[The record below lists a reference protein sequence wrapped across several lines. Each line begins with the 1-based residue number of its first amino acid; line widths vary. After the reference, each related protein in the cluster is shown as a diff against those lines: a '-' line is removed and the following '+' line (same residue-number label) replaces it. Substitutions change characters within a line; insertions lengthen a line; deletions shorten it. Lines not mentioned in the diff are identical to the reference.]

1 MAESQK
7 AATGNTSKY
16 RAPALVKGLEIL
28 ELLAS
33 SGVAI
38 TLSGISERLNKSRSE
53 IFRMVQELEATGY
66 ISRADGSDGYEIT
79 NKLFMLGLEQPRT
92 KTLLE
97 ASLPIMRDFTRR
109 SEQSC
114 HLAIRSD
121 EFIIVVSRIEAPGP
135 VSFSV
140 RVGHRQ
146 MLSRSTSGVVLFA
159 GQPLEEQS
167 NWLKLMAATDD
178 QFEQSAFLDQ
188 ANQCTKD
195 RYFSKSS
202 RFIHGVTDI
211 ATPIIRNGIAVASL
225 TSPCLKR
232 IDRSETEDLPV
243 SLLIGA
249 ASAISADLPT
259 T

>member
-1 MAESQK
+1 MPEAVNKEGGSS
-7 AATGNTSKY
+7 AKY

-33 SGVAI
+33 TISPI

-66 ISRADGSDGYEIT
+66 ISREENSDGYEIT

-97 ASLPIMRDFTRR
+97 ASLPIMRDFARR

-121 EFIIVVSRIEAPGP
+121 EFIIVVARIEAPGP
-135 VSFSV
+135 VSFAV

-146 MLSRSTSGVVLFA
+146 LLSRSTSGVALFSA
-159 GQPLEEQS
+159 QPLEQQS
-167 NWLKLMAATDD
+167 NWLKVIAATDD
-178 QFEQSAFLDQ
+178 TFEKSVFLEQ
-188 ANQCTKD
+188 AAQCARDGHFK
-195 RYFSKSS
+195 KAS
-202 RFIHGVTDI
+202 RFIQGVTDI
-211 ATPIIRNGIAVASL
+211 AAPITRNGIAVASL
-225 TSPCLKR
+225 TSPCVTR
-232 IDRSETEDLPV
+232 IDHAEVQELPV
-243 SLLIGA
+243 KLLLGA

-259 T
+259 N

>member
-1 MAESQK
+1 MTSTPKSEKS
-7 AATGNTSKY
+7 NTAKY

-33 SGVAI
+33 SGTSI

-53 IFRMVQELEATGY
+53 IFRMVQELEVTGY
-66 ISRADGSDGYEIT
+66 ISRADSSDGYEIT

-121 EFIIVVSRIEAPGP
+121 EFIIVVARIEAPGP

-146 MLSRSTSGVVLFA
+146 LLSRSTSGVVLFS
-159 GQPLEEQS
+159 GQPMEEQS
-167 NWLKLMAATDD
+167 NWIKLMAATDD

-188 ANQCTKD
+188 ANMCTKD
-195 RYFSKSS
+195 RYFSKTS

-211 ATPIIRNGIAVASL
+211 AAPIMRNGIAVASL

-232 IDRSETEDLPV
+232 IDRFEAEELPV
-243 SLLIGA
+243 SLLLGA
-249 ASAISADLPT
+249 ASSISADLPT